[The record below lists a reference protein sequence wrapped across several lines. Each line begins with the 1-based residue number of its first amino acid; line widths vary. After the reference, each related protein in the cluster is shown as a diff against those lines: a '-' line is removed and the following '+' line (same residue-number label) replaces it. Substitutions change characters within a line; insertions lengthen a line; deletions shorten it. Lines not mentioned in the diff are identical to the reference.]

1 MPVYSSSD
9 QLYSALKMLFTRV
22 GQTDLNAARTLA
34 KSRLNLR
41 MRTLAPVTEVCLNGR
56 QTSLQIVYGPS
67 SLRAD
72 IELELPADLLHRILL
87 NEISMRK
94 AYSGG
99 KIKLRGPI
107 WKAFVFDDIF
117 RASQKVYPE
126 VLKAHN
132 IEGGGG

>member
-1 MPVYSSSD
+1 MD
-9 QLYSALKMLFTRV
+9 DKH
-22 GQTDLNAARTLA
+22 
-34 KSRLNLR
+34 
-41 MRTLAPVTEVCLNGR
+41 
-56 QTSLQIVYGPS
+56 SLQIVYGPS

-107 WKAFVFDDIF
+107 WKAFVFDEIF
-117 RASQKVYPE
+117 HAGQKIYPE
-126 VLKAHN
+126 VLQAYN
-132 IEGGGG
+132 LDGGGG